1 MSAEFGKVAV
11 LMGGNSA
18 ERDVSLKSGR
28 AVLEALLNCG
38 VDAIGIDTAHNLF
51 GQLLA
56 DTYDYAFIILHGR
69 GGEDGCI
76 QGVLEHL
83 GIPYTGSGVLGS
95 ALAMDKYRTKQ
106 VWQGMGLPTPS
117 SIVLNEHTDFEA
129 VATQLGFPL
138 MVKPVLEGS
147 SVGISKV
154 NNQAELRQAWETAA
168 QCDSLVIAEKFVHGA
183 EYTIAVLEGKALP
196 VIRVETP
203 RDFYD
208 FEAKYQDDHT
218 LYHCPCGL
226 DTEQEQRL
234 QTLAEQAIQ
243 AVGVTGWGRVDVM
256 YDAEQKPWLLEV
268 NTVPGMTDHSLV
280 PMAAKAAGLDFDAL
294 VLRIL
299 KTSSLS

>member
-1 MSAEFGKVAV
+1 MNTEFGKVAV
-11 LMGGNSA
+11 LMGGDSA
-18 ERDVSLKSGR
+18 EREVSLKSGR
-28 AVLEALLNCG
+28 AVLEALLSLG
-38 VDAIGIDTAHNLF
+38 VDAVSIDTAHNLF

-56 DTYDYAFIILHGR
+56 ENYDHAFIVLHGR

-83 GIPYTGSGVLGS
+83 RIPYTGSGVLGS
-95 ALAMDKYRTKQ
+95 ALAMDKQRTKQ
-106 VWQGMGLPTPS
+106 IWQGIGLPTPPS
-117 SIVLNEHTDFEA
+117 MVLTEDTDLEA
-129 VATQLGFPL
+129 VATALGLPL

-154 NNQAELRQAWETAA
+154 HNQAELHQAWETAA
-168 QCDSLVIAEKFVHGA
+168 KCNSLVIAEKFVQGA

-196 VIRVETP
+196 VIRLETP

-208 FEAKYQDDHT
+208 FTAKYQDDHT

-226 DTEQEQRL
+226 DAEQEQRL
-234 QTLAEQAIQ
+234 QTLAEQAMQ
-243 AVGVTGWGRVDVM
+243 AVGVTGWGRVDLM
-256 YDAEQKPWLLEV
+256 CDEAQNPWLLEV

-280 PMAAKAAGLDFDAL
+280 PMAAKAAGLDFEAL